1 MKTKKVKAKRKISH
15 RIKAN
20 VSGWDLR
27 EYKKVKKE
35 GRVPTPRWEKIREEW
50 IDMFRKKEITGKSVW
65 KKVGI
70 NDEWCAEV
78 YLETDYSNLVDEDFR
93 ASVLNFASFKV
104 KI

>member
-35 GRVPTPRWEKIREEW
+35 ESRL
-50 IDMFRKKEITGKSVW
+50 RKAIQEDVYNVW
-65 KKVGI
+65 
-70 NDEWCAEV
+70 
-78 YLETDYSNLVDEDFR
+78 
-93 ASVLNFASFKV
+93 
-104 KI
+104 